1 MAASESTKFQIK
13 FKTADGTLLN
23 IYATTQAELESSLTT
38 LQDAATLISATSS
51 ALGASSAANV
61 VRQAFN
67 ATTVS
72 SPSQTTS
79 VIEEGNCKHGKLVY
93 RESKPGAAKSWKGW
107 FCPSPQG
114 TPDQCAPKFLR

>member
-1 MAASESTKFQIK
+1 MAASESTKFQIN

-79 VIEEGNCKHGKLVY
+79 VIEEGNCKHGYLQQAKGLVLYY
-93 RESKPGAAKSWKGW
+93 RL
-107 FCPSPQG
+107 F
-114 TPDQCAPKFLR
+114 